1 MPGAGR
7 AEAFFI
13 IAMMILI
20 LIGSGLAVF
29 FFFRTYRRE
38 VREREARPE
47 KGADADVEKD

>member
-38 VREREARPE
+38 MREREVRAEQNTAPE
-47 KGADADVEKD
+47 IEKD